1 MSPIILMDGF
11 WFCMMLVVAIA
22 LQVLPHEIKD
32 FGSYVQCNWCHQ
44 ASHSGAQVCS
54 GNNLGRT

>member
-1 MSPIILMDGF
+1 
-11 WFCMMLVVAIA
+11 